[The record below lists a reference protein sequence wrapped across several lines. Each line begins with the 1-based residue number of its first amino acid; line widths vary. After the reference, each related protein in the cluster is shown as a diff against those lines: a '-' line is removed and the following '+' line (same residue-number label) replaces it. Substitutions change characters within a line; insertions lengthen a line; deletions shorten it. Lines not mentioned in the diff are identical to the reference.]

1 MEQKNQTSVEK
12 DDTALLKDIY
22 QDAKMG
28 EETLKTLLKT
38 IESGQIKS
46 DLQAQMAGY
55 AEFYGKA
62 QKELAKLHA
71 DPEEVGP
78 LTKASSF
85 LGVKM
90 NAMLDRSPSHVA
102 EMTIQGSTMGIV
114 STTESLNKHPEA
126 GREAKRLAND
136 VLAFE
141 QRNIERMKTYL

>member
-1 MEQKNQTSVEK
+1 MEQRQQNPAEK
-12 DDTALLKDIY
+12 DNTELLKDIY

-90 NAMLDRSPSHVA
+90 NAMLDRSPSHMA

-114 STTESLNKHPEA
+114 STTESLNRHPEA
-126 GREAKRLAND
+126 GKEAKRLAND
-136 VLAFE
+136 VLSFE
-141 QRNIERMKTYL
+141 QKNIERMKAYL

>member
-1 MEQKNQTSVEK
+1 MEQRKQNPAEM
-12 DDTALLKDIY
+12 DNTALLKDIY

-78 LTKASSF
+78 LTKASSY

-114 STTESLNKHPEA
+114 STTESLNKHPQA
-126 GREAKRLAND
+126 GHEAKRLAND
-136 VLAFE
+136 VLSFE
-141 QRNIERMKTYL
+141 QKNIERMKNYL

>member
-1 MEQKNQTSVEK
+1 MEQRQQNPAEK
-12 DDTALLKDIY
+12 DNAELLKDIY

-114 STTESLNKHPEA
+114 STTESLNRHPEA
-126 GREAKRLAND
+126 GKEAKRLAND
-136 VLAFE
+136 VLSFE
-141 QRNIERMKTYL
+141 QKNIERMKAYL

>member
-1 MEQKNQTSVEK
+1 MDEK
-12 DDTALLKDIY
+12 KPCEGRSDDTELLKGIY

-28 EETLKTLLKT
+28 DETLKTLLKA

-46 DLQAQMAGY
+46 DLQAQAAGY

-78 LTKASSF
+78 LTKASSY

-90 NAMLDRSPSHVA
+90 NAMMDRSPSHVA

-114 STTESLNKHPEA
+114 STTESLNKHPDA

-141 QRNIERMKTYL
+141 QENIERMKAYL

>member
-1 MEQKNQTSVEK
+1 MEQRQQNPAEK
-12 DDTALLKDIY
+12 DNTELLKDIY

-126 GREAKRLAND
+126 GKEAKRLAND
-136 VLAFE
+136 VLSFE
-141 QRNIERMKTYL
+141 QKNIERMKAYL

>member
-1 MEQKNQTSVEK
+1 MEQRQQNPAEK
-12 DDTALLKDIY
+12 DNTELLKDIY

-114 STTESLNKHPEA
+114 STTESLNRHPEA
-126 GREAKRLAND
+126 GKEAKRLAND
-136 VLAFE
+136 VLSFE
-141 QRNIERMKTYL
+141 QKNIERMKAYL

>member
-114 STTESLNKHPEA
+114 STTESLNRHPEA
-126 GREAKRLAND
+126 GKEAKRLAND
-136 VLAFE
+136 VLSFE
-141 QRNIERMKTYL
+141 QKNIERMKAYL

>member
-78 LTKASSF
+78 LTKASSY

-102 EMTIQGSTMGIV
+102 EMTIQGSTI
-114 STTESLNKHPEA
+114 ESLNKHPEA

>member
-78 LTKASSF
+78 LTKASSY